1 MADFDFSP
9 MSDKNLEPPT
19 GVKCC
24 CQMCCRPFFLETPSE
39 YLEVVRESH
48 GLLPP
53 FYKSVKT
60 YTV

>member
-9 MSDKNLEPPT
+9 MSDKNPEPPT
-19 GVKCC
+19 EAKC
-24 CQMCCRPFFLETPSE
+24 CQMCCVPFLLETPSE
-39 YLEVVRESH
+39 YLEVVRENH

-53 FYKSVKT
+53 LYKSVKT

>member
-1 MADFDFSP
+1 

-19 GVKCC
+19 GVRCC

-53 FYKSVKT
+53 FYKSAAKT